1 MMDIGKKLGGRYKI
15 IRHLGTG
22 GMANVY
28 LGHDLILDRDVAIKV
43 LRFDFRNNT
52 DALRRFQREALS
64 ATQLIHPNIVGV
76 YDVDEENG
84 IQYIVMEYVEGND
97 LKHYIVENGAAD
109 PEKAVHIMKQVLS
122 AIALA
127 HRNRIIH
134 RDIKPQNLLIN
145 HDDVIKVTDFGIAV
159 ALSETSLTQT
169 NTLLGS
175 VHYLSPEQA
184 RGGMATVKS
193 DIYALGVVLYELLS
207 GEVPF
212 DGESAVS
219 IALKHFQEP
228 MPSIRQRNPAV
239 PQSLEN
245 IILKATAKEP
255 VDRYETCEEM
265 LADLET
271 VLEPSR
277 VSEAIFTPRSMLEQ
291 TKVMTPLPV
300 VAESKEDTMPL
311 PVISAESPG
320 RNGRDKNAASQ
331 PVKPEPVKKK
341 RKKWP
346 WVLLAA
352 LLLIPF
358 LVIWILNSQEP
369 ELVTVP
375 DVAEVNQNTAIR
387 MLTQAGFTIGDIEE
401 EYSAEVQEGFV
412 TRTDPEPG
420 EQVEPNSM
428 VNLFVSQGP
437 EPITLRDYAG
447 EMYQDARDELREL
460 GFNVERLE
468 ENNEAAPNTVLS
480 QSIESGTKLVPDGR
494 TISLTVSIGEETFT
508 MADLAGYTRVSVQDY
523 ARNNGL
529 NVIFE
534 EANSEEVP
542 QGLVMGQSL
551 TPGSTFTAGTDLTV
565 TLSAG
570 PAEPE
575 YRTFSKTISIP
586 YEAPAQENTS
596 GTSENQNANPNAGN
610 APGPNENANP
620 NATQNNGNTSAT
632 NNAAQPSTNHIIIHM
647 EDADHRIEDI
657 FREFNINA
665 DTEVTLNFR
674 VLEGSSGAYRVL
686 RDGNVIME
694 ESGLTE

>member
-52 DALRRFQREALS
+52 DALRRFQREALA

-76 YDVDEENG
+76 YDVDEEDG

-97 LKHYIVENGAAD
+97 LKHYIVENGASK

-134 RDIKPQNLLIN
+134 RDIKPQNLLIT
-145 HDDVIKVTDFGIAV
+145 HDDTIKVTDFGIAV

-193 DIYALGVVLYELLS
+193 DIYALGIVLYELLS

-228 MPSIRQRNPAV
+228 MPSIRKRNPAV

-255 VDRYETCEEM
+255 VDRYDYCEEM

-277 VSEAIFTPRSMLEQ
+277 AHEAVFTPQSLLEQ
-291 TKVMTPLPV
+291 TKVMTPLPPDMET
-300 VAESKEDTMPL
+300 AEETKQL
-311 PVISAESPG
+311 PVFAGEPAT
-320 RNGRDKNAASQ
+320 RNGRDKAASTEPIEK
-331 PVKPEPVKKK
+331 PVPTPKK

-346 WVLLAA
+346 WILLAA
-352 LLLIPF
+352 LLLIPV
-358 LVIWILNSQEP
+358 LVMGVLNSREP
-369 ELVTVP
+369 ELTAVP
-375 DVAEVNQNTAIR
+375 DVTEVSRNTAIR
-387 MLTQAGFTIGDIEE
+387 MLTEAGFTIGDIEE
-401 EYSAEVQEGFV
+401 EYSDEVQEGEV
-412 TRTDPEPG
+412 TRTNPEPG
-420 EQVEPNSM
+420 AEVQPNSM
-428 VNLFVSQGP
+428 IDLYVSQGP
-437 EPITLRDYAG
+437 EPITLKDYAG
-447 EMYQDARDELREL
+447 ITYDEARTELREL
-460 GFNVERLE
+460 GFMVERLE
-468 ENNEAAPNTVLS
+468 QNDEAEPDTVLS
-480 QSIESGTKLVPDGR
+480 QSIESGTELVPDGR
-494 TISLTVSIGEETFT
+494 TITLTVSIGEKTFT

-523 ARNNGL
+523 ASSNGL
-529 NVIFE
+529 NVTFE

-542 QGLVMGQSL
+542 TGLVMAQSL
-551 TPGSTFTAGTDLTV
+551 APGSTFTEGTALTV

-570 PAEPE
+570 PVEPE
-575 YRTFSKTISIP
+575 YITFSKNISIP
-586 YEAPAQENTS
+586 YKAPTQGTS
-596 GTSENQNANPNAGN
+596 GNNGSQNADSNAGN
-610 APGPNENANP
+610 NPGPNENANA
-620 NATQNNGNTSAT
+620 NATQNNGNNGNTTSLPAT
-632 NNAAQPSTNHIIIHM
+632 NHVVIYM
-647 EDADHRIEDI
+647 EDADHHIEDI
-657 FREFNINA
+657 FREFDISA
-665 DTEVTLNFR
+665 DTEITLNFR
-674 VLEGSSGAYRVL
+674 ILEGSSGAYRVL
-686 RDGNVIME
+686 RDGETIME
-694 ESGLTE
+694 ESGLTK